1 MKTTKPTTQNHSFH
15 QPLHICRF
23 GTNCWNRDCTKRHPR
38 ETKRDREILDGLGFL
53 GKIHNVS
60 NSENRVDSNFFREGP
75 LEYTLGPVESLD
87 STKKDSKGF
96 VGKIESSPTNAP
108 PTEYI
113 GNNLLTL
120 DSDGFFIN
128 QEALPMQ
135 KAALNR
141 DDRLKSCNNPM
152 PLELRLGQWNAWS
165 INGESKINFTRSLD
179 VDILLLQEVWQRSS
193 ELENL
198 GGTILDSKLR
208 QNERGGGTA
217 SLKKGSQTITC
228 IKKIDLSKDMKAIKL
243 RINHNYFLWV
253 VNFYNHDGS
262 TSRFQKIIGKLRK
275 SISPNEWKII
285 CIIGDFNTDIN
296 EDNNNF
302 KLIKSLSKQMG
313 LKVWNPNGVTRKTK
327 RLDYLIAGEHISS
340 SRHNILPS
348 PSDHKAILWDI
359 QLQSIKPPSPI
370 SIPSKE
376 WAIKATETAMLN
388 PKTIDSQSF

>member
-1 MKTTKPTTQNHSFH
+1 
-15 QPLHICRF
+15 
-23 GTNCWNRDCTKRHPR
+23 
-38 ETKRDREILDGLGFL
+38 
-53 GKIHNVS
+53 
-60 NSENRVDSNFFREGP
+60 
-75 LEYTLGPVESLD
+75 
-87 STKKDSKGF
+87 
-96 VGKIESSPTNAP
+96 
-108 PTEYI
+108 
-113 GNNLLTL
+113 
-120 DSDGFFIN
+120 
-128 QEALPMQ
+128 
-135 KAALNR
+135 
-141 DDRLKSCNNPM
+141 
-152 PLELRLGQWNAWS
+152 
-165 INGESKINFTRSLD
+165 
-179 VDILLLQEVWQRSS
+179 
-193 ELENL
+193 
-198 GGTILDSKLR
+198 
-208 QNERGGGTA
+208 
-217 SLKKGSQTITC
+217 
-228 IKKIDLSKDMKAIKL
+228 MKAIKL

-388 PKTIDSQSF
+388 PKTIDSQSFLKGIDILRTNIPGLMKTLNGRYKRNDDLLKILQVLDDSANIEDVINNYWKQLWREVESQRFGINSGVA